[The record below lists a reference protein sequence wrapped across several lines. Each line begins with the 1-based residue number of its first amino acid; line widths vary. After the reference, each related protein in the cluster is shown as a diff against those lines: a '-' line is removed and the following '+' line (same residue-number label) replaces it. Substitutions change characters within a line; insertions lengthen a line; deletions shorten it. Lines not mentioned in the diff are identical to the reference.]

1 MSINFLQ
8 FTYKIPSEPSKNRVH
23 IWRALKELGA
33 IYLQQGV
40 TLLPYDEKLERI
52 LKDLREEVNSLG
64 GKSTLS
70 KLSFLNQADEDDII
84 LEFKEQIDKE
94 YTEFENNCERFIYEI
109 NREIKNNNFQFSE
122 LEENE
127 EELKKMERWY
137 NKICKREYF
146 QLQNEN
152 KAKKMLEELKFKLQ
166 EYSHEVCKVDEEK

>member
-23 IWRALKELGA
+23 IWRSLKELGA

-40 TLLPYDEKLERI
+40 TLLPYDEKLEKI
-52 LKDLREEVNSLG
+52 LKELREEVNSLG

-70 KLSFLNQADEDDII
+70 ELKFLNETDEEDII
-84 LEFKEQIDKE
+84 LEFKEQINKE
-94 YTEFENNCERFIYEI
+94 YIEFQNNCERFIYEI
-109 NREIKNNNFQFSE
+109 NREIENNNFQFSE

-127 EELKKMERWY
+127 EELKKLERWY

-146 QLQNEN
+146 ESENEE
-152 KAKKMLEELKFKLQ
+152 KANGMLEKLKLKVQ
-166 EYSHEVCKVDEEK
+166 EYSHKVCKVDEEK

>member
-1 MSINFLQ
+1 MSINFLE

-40 TLLPYDEKLERI
+40 TLLPHDEKLEII

-84 LEFKEQIDKE
+84 LEFKEQVDKE
-94 YTEFENNCERFIYEI
+94 YTEFQNNCERFIYEI
-109 NREIKNNNFQFSE
+109 NREIENNNFQFSE

-137 NKICKREYF
+137 NKICKRVYF
-146 QLQNEN
+146 QSQNEN
-152 KAKKMLEELKFKLQ
+152 KAKEMLGKLKFKLQ
-166 EYSHEVCKVDEEK
+166 EYSHKVCKVDEEK